1 MRIAVSAAGPT
12 LDDEVDPRFGRC
24 RYFIIAD
31 PDSLEFESFENSSQT
46 ASGGAG
52 VVSAQLVAG
61 KDVTAV
67 LTGNCGPNAYRT
79 LEAAGVEV
87 ITDVSGTV
95 REAIQGYKE
104 GRFKSASGP
113 TVGAHHGMGG
123 GVGMPGAGRG
133 AVGFGVRRTG
143 AAGQGSGD
151 VEAEIE
157 GLKAQAAEM
166 GRQLSDIMRR
176 IESIEKMRGS

>member
-12 LDDEVDPRFGRC
+12 LDSEVDPRFGRC

-31 PDSLEFESFENSSQT
+31 ADTLEFESFENSSQT

-52 VVSAQLVAG
+52 VASAQLVAG

-95 REAIQGYKE
+95 RDAIQGYRE
-104 GRFKSASGP
+104 GRFKAASGP

-123 GVGMPGAGRG
+123 SVGIPGAGG
-133 AVGFGVRRTG
+133 GTVGFGVRRTG
-143 AAGQGSGD
+143 AAGQRSGS
-151 VEAEIE
+151 VEEDLEA
-157 GLKAQAAEM
+157 LKAQTADM
-166 GRQLSDIMRR
+166 GRQLDDIVRR
-176 IESIEKMRGS
+176 LEIIEKTRGS

>member
-1 MRIAVSAAGPT
+1 MRIAVSAVGPT
-12 LDDEVDPRFGRC
+12 LDDEIDPRFGRC

-31 PDSLEFESFENSSQT
+31 PDTLEFESFENSSQA

-52 VVSAQLVAG
+52 VASAQLVAG

-95 REAIQGYKE
+95 RDALEGYKE
-104 GRFKSASGP
+104 GRFKATSGP
-113 TVGAHHGMGG
+113 TVGAHHGMGA
-123 GVGMPGAGRG
+123 GA
-133 AVGFGVRRTG
+133 AGFGVRRTG
-143 AAGQGSGD
+143 AAGQRSGGVD
-151 VEAEIE
+151 DDLEV
-157 GLKAQAAEM
+157 LKAQAADM
-166 GRQLSDIMRR
+166 GRQLSDMMRR
-176 IESIEKMRGS
+176 RESLEKARGV

>member
-1 MRIAVSAAGPT
+1 MRIAISAAGPT
-12 LDDEVDPRFGRC
+12 LDAEVDPRFGRC

-31 PDSLEFESFENSSQT
+31 PDTLEFESFENSSQT

-52 VVSAQLVAG
+52 VASAQLVAG

-67 LTGNCGPNAYRT
+67 LTGNCGPNAYHT
-79 LEAAGVEV
+79 LEAAGIEV

-95 REAIQGYKE
+95 RDAIQGYKE
-104 GRFKSASGP
+104 GRFKATSGP

-123 GVGMPGAGRG
+123 GRG

-143 AAGQGSGD
+143 AAGERSGN
-151 VEAEIE
+151 VEEDLEA
-157 GLKAQAAEM
+157 LKAQTADI
-166 GRQLSDIMRR
+166 GRQLGDIARR
-176 IESIEKMRGS
+176 LESIEKARGA